1 MCSQKRRRC
10 DSVLS
15 FSQHPELQ
23 QAAVHSSARLQRAQ
37 VSSGAVSTTSWLQ
50 LIGNAAGG
58 GGGGGWG
65 GWERGG
71 AVTSRWLSLDPVV
84 RNIFTQLAAVYLH

>member
-37 VSSGAVSTTSWLQ
+37 VSSGAVSSASWLQ

-58 GGGGGWG
+58 GGGGAVGTG
-65 GWERGG
+65 RGG
-71 AVTSRWLSLDPVV
+71 GNEQMA
-84 RNIFTQLAAVYLH
+84 FT